1 MPGGRGRASFPDPP
15 PRPRAPAVPG
25 AVLLRVERFGK
36 GYGGETALDQVAFD
50 IRAGEVLGLI
60 GPNGAG
66 KTTLLECLAGLLPPD
81 DGSVLWG
88 DDPEPLPAARR
99 KEALFYVPDTAAPWA
114 DQRAG
119 EVLAFVGVAQ
129 GASPQRVGSLAR
141 ALGLDRAALTKR
153 VGALSKGF
161 RRRLLL
167 AIGLLAP
174 QPVLLMDEP
183 FDGFDLRQTREVI
196 RLLRRVA
203 AEEGRTL
210 LLSIHQIP
218 DAERACDRFV
228 LLSAGRVRGVG
239 TLAELRA
246 TTGLTDAGLED
257 LFLALA

>member
-1 MPGGRGRASFPDPP
+1 MTSG
-15 PRPRAPAVPG
+15 V
-25 AVLLRVERFGK
+25 VLRVERLSK
-36 GYGGETALDQVAFD
+36 RYGSERALDHVAFD

-66 KTTLLECLAGLLPPD
+66 KTTLLECLAGLLPAE
-81 DGSVLWG
+81 DGRVLWG
-88 DDPEPLPAARR
+88 EGATLLPPAQR
-99 KEALFYVPDTAAPWA
+99 KEALFYVPDAAAPWA
-114 DQRAG
+114 DQLTG
-119 EVLAFVGVAQ
+119 DVLAFVGRAQ
-129 GASPQRVGSLAR
+129 GVSPQRIGTLAR
-141 ALGLDRAALTKR
+141 ALGLDRAALGKR
-153 VGALSKGF
+153 VAALSKGF

-196 RLLRRVA
+196 ALLRRMA

-218 DAERACDRFV
+218 DAERACERFV

-239 TLAELRA
+239 TLTELRA
-246 TTGLTDAGLED
+246 TTGLAEAGLEE